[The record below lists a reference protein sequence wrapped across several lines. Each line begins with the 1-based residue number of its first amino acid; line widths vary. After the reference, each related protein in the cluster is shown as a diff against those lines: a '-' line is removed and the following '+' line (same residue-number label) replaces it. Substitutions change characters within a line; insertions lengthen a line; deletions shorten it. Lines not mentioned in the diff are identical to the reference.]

1 MLYVRKFCRISRK
14 KNSRLQIRLVQRLF
28 LVYCLFNK
36 LATIGGHRVKRE
48 KIGISVK
55 LSVYLFVLFGIR
67 YVTNTFMIGIAYTFA
82 TLFTL
87 YDIYT
92 TIRDVKG
99 LKKHGS

>member
-1 MLYVRKFCRISRK
+1 MK
-14 KNSRLQIRLVQRLF
+14 
-28 LVYCLFNK
+28 
-36 LATIGGHRVKRE
+36 HE
-48 KIGISVK
+48 KIVIGVK

-67 YVTNTFMIGIAYTFA
+67 YVTNTFMIGIAYAFA
-82 TLFTL
+82 TLFML

>member
-1 MLYVRKFCRISRK
+1 M
-14 KNSRLQIRLVQRLF
+14 
-28 LVYCLFNK
+28 
-36 LATIGGHRVKRE
+36 KRE

-67 YVTNTFMIGIAYTFA
+67 YVTNTFMIGIAYAFA

-92 TIRDVKG
+92 TIRDVKA